1 MINKKHDLENH
12 NGIEQSLI
20 AQKWEDSELTN
31 FGFIDDLDSRMSVS
45 NLPLSEEPE
54 SELDDLEQRKKFF
67 LDPKN
72 QAEILITNYI
82 LSNPNIVMT
91 GREMRNLKR
100 TFLARAKKG
109 KYRKIFLEVAERNA

>member
-1 MINKKHDLENH
+1 MENH

-45 NLPLSEEPE
+45 SLPLPEESE

-72 QAEILITNYI
+72 QAEILFTNYI

>member
-1 MINKKHDLENH
+1 MENH

-20 AQKWEDSELTN
+20 AQKWEESELTN

-67 LDPKN
+67 LYPKI
-72 QAEILITNYI
+72 QAEILFTNYI

>member
-1 MINKKHDLENH
+1 MENY

-20 AQKWEDSELTN
+20 TQKWEDSELAN
-31 FGFIDDLDSRMSVS
+31 FGFVDDLDSRMNVS
-45 NLPLSEEPE
+45 ILPLSKEYE
-54 SELDDLEQRKKFF
+54 SELDDLEHRKKFF

-72 QAEILITNYI
+72 QAEILFTNYI
-82 LSNPNIVMT
+82 LANPNIVMT